1 MKRIE
6 DLEASAVKMQNV
18 TNAINRSMMSTSPNT
33 NNFFFEDQEE
43 NVFFNTNQSKP
54 AEINA
59 QEILEWK
66 TDIEAS
72 LEKISERVALNDCT
86 NYLNFIEKK
95 VNELE
100 TEFEEMK
107 KLTRDFSE
115 IQDSIRKNTEKCD
128 KCEIFVDEFII
139 QLSELK
145 KSNIAWQIEYAK
157 QNSDLTDKIMSHE
170 FYIDQLQKFEKSI
183 TKKHESLINEFKKKE
198 QNNHAD
204 IIDKNIIAKIAKID
218 DVFNNYFY

>member
-1 MKRIE
+1 
-6 DLEASAVKMQNV
+6 
-18 TNAINRSMMSTSPNT
+18 MSTSPNT
-33 NNFFFEDQEE
+33 NNFEDPDE
-43 NVFFNTNQSKP
+43 NGFFNSNQSKN
-54 AEINA
+54 AEINS

-66 TDIEAS
+66 TDIETS
-72 LEKISERVALNDCT
+72 LEKISERVAINDCT

-100 TEFEEMK
+100 TEFDEMK

-115 IQDSIRKNTEKCD
+115 IQDSIRRNTEKCD
-128 KCEIFVDEFII
+128 KCEILVDEFII

-145 KSNIAWQIEYAK
+145 NSNIAWQREYAK

-183 TKKHESLINEFKKKE
+183 TKKYESMNIEFKKKE
-198 QNNHAD
+198 QNNPAD
-204 IIDKNIIAKIAKID
+204 LFDKNMLVKISKID
-218 DVFNNYFY
+218 DVYYNKKISLILNCKI